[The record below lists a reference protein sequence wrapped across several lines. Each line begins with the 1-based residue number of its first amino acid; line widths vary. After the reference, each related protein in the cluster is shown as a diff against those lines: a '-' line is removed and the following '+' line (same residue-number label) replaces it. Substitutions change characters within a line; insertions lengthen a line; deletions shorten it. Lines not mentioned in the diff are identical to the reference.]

1 MNKLFA
7 ILPATVLSACVSLGA
22 WAQAPA
28 APPAMSTAAAPVT
41 PAVAASAPGV
51 KPVEVKPAVV
61 STVGPAATPAASDKT
76 SPATAAS
83 ASTAKAKSPAT
94 LHAKAGHK
102 TVHPKAAK
110 ASVTGSAAIK

>member
-1 MNKLFA
+1 MNRLFA

-28 APPAMSTAAAPVT
+28 ATSATPVT
-41 PAVAASAPGV
+41 PTVAASAPGV

-61 STVGPAATPAASDKT
+61 STVGPAATPPAADKA
-76 SPATAAS
+76 SPATGAATP
-83 ASTAKAKSPAT
+83 AAKAKQPT
-94 LHAKAGHK
+94 RLHAKTGHK
-102 TVHPKAAK
+102 TVHPDSAKAAK